1 MVAVVN
7 ARGTQPHFASLLDA
21 MREGEPCGDAAACF
35 TMPGVAGSAADLL
48 VIVDGLGHGAEAAL
62 AAATAL
68 QIIGASVQE
77 QPALPLPA
85 LLELLERGL
94 TGTRGAAIGLA
105 RVQGLQ
111 LQYAGIGN
119 TRALC
124 WRGERLLRLSS
135 RYGIVGGGL
144 PLHVEVMEMALQ
156 AGDWLLLYT
165 DGIEE
170 MLKLPLRLPE
180 WQREPALLCQHLLAH
195 WRAPRDDAG
204 VLVYGVA
211 A

>member
-1 MVAVVN
+1 MSPL
-7 ARGTQPHFASLLDA
+7 GQLASRVDS
-21 MREGEPCGDAAACF
+21 MRADEPCGDAAACF
-35 TMPGVAGSAADLL
+35 ALPREVGAAAADLL

-68 QIIGASVQE
+68 AIIGE

-85 LLELLERGL
+85 LLARLETGLL
-94 TGTRGAAIGLA
+94 GTRGAAIGLA
-105 RVQGLQ
+105 RVEGLH

-124 WRGERLLRLSS
+124 WRGARLLRLSS
-135 RYGIVGGGL
+135 QYGIVGGGL
-144 PLHVEVMEMALQ
+144 ALHVEVAEMALQ
-156 AGDWLLLYT
+156 DGDWLLLYT

-180 WQREPALLCQHLLAH
+180 WQRDPVLLCEHLLAH

-204 VLVYGVA
+204 VLVYRA
-211 A
+211 AL